1 MQLHIIALSASKK
14 YLRSTYWQ
22 RVFDIHWIFNFH
34 SSQKIISFLKSWPP
48 YLVLGDCG
56 PGDLGP
62 GAPIAKWFHRFA
74 FRADAKLQ
82 RCAKMSNQM
91 CGLPEQIQSPPE
103 WAPVSPTLVK
113 LEGGNSGP
121 GAQITVMVLPG
132 GNLGPGDSGPKA
144 QIAAMVLTGGDWGPG
159 DLGPSSAIGA

>member
-62 GAPIAKWFHRFA
+62 GAPIAEPA
-74 FRADAKLQ
+74 
-82 RCAKMSNQM
+82 
-91 CGLPEQIQSPPE
+91 I
-103 WAPVSPTLVK
+103 WAPVVAWQN
-113 LEGGNSGP
+113 LEPLTMFKTKSVLWKCRLMLQCNDCALFYCLCWSF
-121 GAQITVMVLPG
+121 TVFTDHNYTSFHMFWLHFHIRLIVRCWGKSSMVCQRKSDAL
-132 GNLGPGDSGPKA
+132 
-144 QIAAMVLTGGDWGPG
+144 
-159 DLGPSSAIGA
+159 

>member
-62 GAPIAKWFHRFA
+62 GGIFANNGLARAHSHAHAYYPWFSVRVDKAMRTENLRMVTAMRTTIALIFCAHDISHAHRKSRA
-74 FRADAKLQ
+74 FEQSHGHKHGFSKSSHTHSLGADMMTWSRPLMTKP
-82 RCAKMSNQM
+82 C
-91 CGLPEQIQSPPE
+91 I
-103 WAPVSPTLVK
+103 
-113 LEGGNSGP
+113 
-121 GAQITVMVLPG
+121 
-132 GNLGPGDSGPKA
+132 
-144 QIAAMVLTGGDWGPG
+144 
-159 DLGPSSAIGA
+159 